1 MRAVEVCVRLGR
13 VAKPGLAGPH
23 EPRGPLSQCDG
34 RRAAGARAAS
44 EGGEQLTAPLLLR
57 IDGDDAGSVGSE
69 DTSGAGTDSD
79 AGAPPALHPSPG
91 GASCPRCGMRGPA
104 RPQLPVCSCKACA
117 RGGLMRALS

>member
-1 MRAVEVCVRLGR
+1 VRAVEVCVRLGR

-23 EPRGPLSQCDG
+23 EPRGPLSQREG

-69 DTSGAGTDSD
+69 DTS
-79 AGAPPALHPSPG
+79 APPALHPSPG

-117 RGGLMRALS
+117 RGGLTRALS